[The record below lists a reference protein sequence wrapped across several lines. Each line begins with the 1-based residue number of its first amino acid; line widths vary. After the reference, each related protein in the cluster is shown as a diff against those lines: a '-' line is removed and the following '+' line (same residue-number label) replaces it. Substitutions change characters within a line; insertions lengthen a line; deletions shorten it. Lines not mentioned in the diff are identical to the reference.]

1 MNASSTLQSEAQ
13 AQSDFLSALFRRSPA
28 IAGARALHANSLQAY
43 RGNLSASV
51 ERALAAMYPSVARLL
66 GADDFDV
73 LAQLHLAAHPPQ
85 RGDWAQYGHG
95 FSSWLQRT
103 NPGGVVTALP
113 FLSDL
118 AALDAAMYRCEA
130 AADASL
136 EAASLS
142 LLAGDAGQL
151 LLMFHPAVALL
162 DCEFA
167 VLGMLDAH
175 SEAPSL
181 SPQSLLLYRHNWR
194 AQVRVALPREAA
206 FVRLC
211 LGGATIEQ
219 AVQQADTLNVSAPP
233 FDFEAWLLPALQDGL
248 IVSVARP

>member
-1 MNASSTLQSEAQ
+1 MNVQTEAQ

-28 IAGARALHANSLQAY
+28 IAGATALHASSLQAY

-51 ERALAAMYPSVARLL
+51 ERGLAAMHPSVLRLL
-66 GADDFDV
+66 GADDFDA
-73 LAQLHLAAHPPQ
+73 LAQRHLAAHPPQ
-85 RGDWAQYGHG
+85 RGDWAQYGSD
-95 FSSWLQRT
+95 FSHWLRRV
-103 NPGGVVTALP
+103 NPGGVVSALP
-113 FLSDL
+113 FLPDL

-130 AADASL
+130 AADVGLDAVSL
-136 EAASLS
+136 Q

-151 LLMFHPAVALL
+151 RLVFHPAVALL

-167 VLGMLDAH
+167 VLGLVGNGDAND
-175 SEAPSL
+175 EAPPL
-181 SPQSLLLYRHNWR
+181 TPQTLLLYRRDWR

-211 LGGATIEQ
+211 LGGATLHE
-219 AVQQADTLNVSAPP
+219 AVQQANAISVQAPP

-248 IVSVARP
+248 MVRIVSA